1 MNYDRRLKKLMCRPG
16 GGGVVVSA
24 CHRFSSAYSGSLV
37 GVENPFINKI
47 EDESPL

>member
-1 MNYDRRLKKLMCRPG
+1 MA
-16 GGGVVVSA
+16 A

-47 EDESPL
+47 QDECPL

>member
-1 MNYDRRLKKLMCRPG
+1 MNYDGRLKKLMCRG
-16 GGGVVVSA
+16 GEGVSA

-47 EDESPL
+47 QVESPL